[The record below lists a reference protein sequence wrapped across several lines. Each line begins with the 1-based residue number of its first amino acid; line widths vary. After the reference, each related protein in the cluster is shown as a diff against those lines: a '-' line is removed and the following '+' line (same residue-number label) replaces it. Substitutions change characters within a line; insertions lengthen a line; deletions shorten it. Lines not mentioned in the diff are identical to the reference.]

1 MPVEKY
7 QPLLTKIQ
15 AQGSQLSALSANYEL
30 EVRTAYLAARDDIN
44 TRIGDLISSRGGLGH
59 LSGRDRWRLTRDT
72 SLLSDIE
79 GRITALGGTQTSIVT
94 QAFTEAG
101 QLSRGHKA
109 TELAALTAQ
118 INEVSGSA
126 RPILGAVDFA
136 QLDTASIELGL
147 GTALNDTTNLTA
159 AQRVAIRQEVTAGV
173 ASGEGIDKL
182 ARRVDDVA
190 QVGANRAEMITRWST
205 IKGYNLSAQVQYES
219 AETQIDGL
227 KKMWLTQTDER
238 ACPHCLAL
246 HGTVVEIRDE
256 FDSSLTYANTPAEPY
271 QGELEVPPLHP
282 RCRCTITSWHESWRA
297 YTEFTPEEL
306 HATGRDQAIIQEH
319 PRATDD
325 LVGQGVLP
333 QVGIQAKA
341 QGALGEIMRGVYVFD
356 DFSGSVRLVDGAD
369 INEARAK
376 LRNAGFRV
384 RSVDGDDL
392 LFKIDFP
399 QGIALPRMIRSTKLR
414 ALHVER
420 WDQIKSGLLA
430 CARRG

>member
-7 QPLLTKIQ
+7 QPLLTKIEDQ
-15 AQGSQLSALSANYEL
+15 ASQLSALSATHEL
-30 EVRTAYLAARDDIN
+30 EIRQAYLAARDDIN

-79 GRITALGGTQTSIVT
+79 RRLVQLGGTQTSIVT

-101 QLSRGHKA
+101 ILSRGHLG
-109 TELAALTAQ
+109 TELTALTAH

-136 QLDTASIELGL
+136 SLDTTSIELGL
-147 GTALNDTTNLTA
+147 GTALNDTANLTA
-159 AQRVAIRQEVTAGV
+159 AQRLAIRQEVTAGV
-173 ASGEGIDKL
+173 AGGEGIDRL

-205 IKGYNLSAQVQYES
+205 IKGYNLSAQSAYES

-238 ACPHCLAL
+238 ACPHCLAQ
-246 HGTVVEIRDE
+246 HGMVVDVTAE

-271 QGELEVPPLHP
+271 QGFLEVPPLHP

-306 HATGRDQAIIQEH
+306 HATARDQAIIKEH

-333 QVGIQAKA
+333 QVGIEARA

-399 QGIALPRMIRSTKLR
+399 QGIPLPRMIRSTKLR

-420 WDQIKSGLLA
+420 WTQIKNGLLA